1 MRLSAAS
8 RSEMNRGVRSPF
20 SLCGAFM
27 LRRRQGTPDT
37 GDDHEMHITR
47 RKTKQIRVG
56 NVKIGGD
63 APISVQSMCSTDTR
77 DVAATVEQIR
87 QLEAVGCE
95 LIRVAVPDM
104 EAAEAL
110 RKIKAQ
116 MSVPLIADIHFDHRL
131 AVKAAGVVDCVRIN
145 PGNIGAWWKVTEV
158 IKAVNDRGIPLRIG
172 VNGGSLERAL
182 LDKYGYP
189 TAEALAES
197 ALNAV
202 HALEDV
208 GFTNMKVSLKAS
220 DVHLAIDAY
229 WLFAHQ
235 TDYPLHIGIT
245 EAGTVMT
252 GAVKS
257 AIGLGWLLSHGI
269 GDTLRVSLAAD
280 PVEEVKVGFE
290 ILKSLELRHRGIN
303 VIACPTCGRVEIDVV
318 RMANELEKRLAHI
331 KTPLNVSV
339 LGCVVNGIGEGK
351 EADIGVAGGEGVGI
365 LFKKGKLL
373 RKVPMAELMDRL
385 IEEVELLA
393 REKEAEGARDEQPAP
408 PYEHASSPVRSDGSM
423 ATSSLVRELPVI

>member
-1 MRLSAAS
+1 M
-8 RSEMNRGVRSPF
+8 F
-20 SLCGAFM
+20 
-27 LRRRQGTPDT
+27 
-37 GDDHEMHITR
+37 ITR
-47 RKTKQIRVG
+47 RKTRQIRVG
-56 NVKIGGD
+56 NVRVGGD

-87 QLEAVGCE
+87 RLEEVGCE

-104 EAAEAL
+104 EAAVAL
-110 RKIKAQ
+110 PQIKKA
-116 MSVPLIADIHFDHRL
+116 MTVPLIADIHFDHRL
-131 AVKAAGVVDCVRIN
+131 ALKAAEVVDCVRIN
-145 PGNIGAWWKVTEV
+145 PGNIGAWWKVMEV
-158 IKAVNDRGIPLRIG
+158 IKAVNDRGIPLRVG
-172 VNGGSLERAL
+172 VNGGSLERPL

-220 DVHLAIDAY
+220 DVHMAVDAY
-229 WLFAHQ
+229 YLFSQ
-235 TDYPLHIGIT
+235 QSNYPLHIGIT
-245 EAGTVMT
+245 EAGTAMT

-269 GDTLRVSLAAD
+269 GDTIRVSLAAD

-318 RMANELEKRLAHI
+318 KMANELEKRLGHI

-351 EADIGVAGGEGVGI
+351 EADIGIAGGEGVGI
-365 LFKKGKLL
+365 LFKKGKLVH
-373 RKVPMAELMDRL
+373 KVPMPELMDRL
-385 IEEVELLA
+385 IEEVELMA
-393 REKEAEGARDEQPAP
+393 KEKEA
-408 PYEHASSPVRSDGSM
+408 DGG
-423 ATSSLVRELPVI
+423 ELPDHDESDLGRAGSLGAEQQSTSTLSREIPVLPNKR